1 MPVFDNLEGLKI
13 TIRSIQN
20 QTLKDFEVWIIDG
33 NSSEQTQEYLK
44 TQLPPFYFLS
54 EKDDGIYDA
63 MNKGILKS
71 KGEWLFFLGS
81 GDVFSN
87 DAVLANVFS
96 SINKGYSLVSG
107 KIIYSGNTRPFIYS
121 KRKTLKK
128 PTWSSAMWLKNGLH
142 HQGTFYRR
150 KLFLETTYNLT
161 YKILSDYWFHVYL
174 YKKKIPCQIVDLLI
188 TNCNSDGVS
197 KKGQWKIYQEEISLK
212 TDLSSVYLAPL
223 FYILSIIKYS
233 LRKMINVL

>member
-1 MPVFDNLEGLKI
+1 MKI
-13 TIRSIQN
+13 TIQSIQN

-96 SINKGYSLVSG
+96 SINKGHSLVSG
-107 KIIYSGNTRPFIYS
+107 KINYSGNTR
-121 KRKTLKK
+121 
-128 PTWSSAMWLKNGLH
+128 
-142 HQGTFYRR
+142 
-150 KLFLETTYNLT
+150 
-161 YKILSDYWFHVYL
+161 
-174 YKKKIPCQIVDLLI
+174 
-188 TNCNSDGVS
+188 GVQ
-197 KKGQWKIYQEEISLK
+197 KGH
-212 TDLSSVYLAPL
+212 APL
-223 FYILSIIKYS
+223 PYKCRSVNLMRQFV
-233 LRKMINVL
+233 R

>member
-1 MPVFDNLEGLKI
+1 M
-13 TIRSIQN
+13 
-20 QTLKDFEVWIIDG
+20 
-33 NSSEQTQEYLK
+33 
-44 TQLPPFYFLS
+44 PPFYFLS

-96 SINKGYSLVSG
+96 SINKGHSLVSG
-107 KIIYSGNTRPFIYS
+107 KINYNGNTRPFIYS
-121 KRKTLKK
+121 KRKILKK
-128 PTWSSAMWLKNGLH
+128 PTWSSAIWLRNGLH

-150 KLFLETTYNLT
+150 KLFLETTYNST

-233 LRKMINVL
+233 LRKIINVL

>member
-1 MPVFDNLEGLKI
+1 M
-13 TIRSIQN
+13 
-20 QTLKDFEVWIIDG
+20 
-33 NSSEQTQEYLK
+33 
-44 TQLPPFYFLS
+44 PPFYFLS

-107 KIIYSGNTRPFIYS
+107 KINYSGNTRPFIYS

-233 LRKMINVL
+233 LRKIINVL

>member
-1 MPVFDNLEGLKI
+1 MPVFDNLKGLKI
-13 TIRSIQN
+13 TIQSIQN